1 MREVLVARIIDSNT
15 EARIVALATR
25 LGLSGTDAPERVLQM
40 ALDALE
46 AHAPPHHR
54 KMPPAEI
61 EAELLAL
68 EKLSAAGRRWR
79 EENPG
84 EYDEENPPSASW
96 QEELYD
102 GSGLPK

>member
-1 MREVLVARIIDSNT
+1 MTRIFDSNT

-46 AHAPPHHR
+46 ANEPPHHR
-54 KMPPAEI
+54 NMTPAEI

-68 EKLSAAGRRWR
+68 EKSSAAGRRWR

-84 EYDEENPPSASW
+84 EYDENNPPSAAW

>member
-1 MREVLVARIIDSNT
+1 MT
-15 EARIVALATR
+15 
-25 LGLSGTDAPERVLQM
+25 
-40 ALDALE
+40 
-46 AHAPPHHR
+46 
-54 KMPPAEI
+54 PAEI

-68 EKLSAAGRRWR
+68 EKLSAAGRQWR

-84 EYDEENPPSASW
+84 EYDENNPPSAAW